1 MAGLRPTSGDD
12 IRAAFLGFFEERS
25 HLVMPSASLIPA
37 GDPTLLLTSA
47 GMVPFKPYFAGEAA
61 PPGPRLTSVQ
71 KCFRT
76 TDIDSVG
83 DESHLTFFEML
94 GNFSVGDYFKRE
106 AIAWAWEFV
115 TGVLELPPE
124 RLWATVYLDGDDA
137 QRLWEETGVP
147 AERIRRFGEK
157 ENYWGPA
164 GTEGPCGPCSEV
176 HYDFGGP
183 CRVGKSD
190 ADCGPN
196 CECGRF
202 LELWNLVFMQF
213 YQDPGGGRTPLPA
226 PNVDTGM
233 GLERTAAVMQQKPSI
248 YETDLFAPIVAAV
261 ESLSGVRYGKD
272 PEADYAIRVVA
283 EHARS
288 AAFLIADG
296 VAPSNEGR
304 GYVLR
309 RIIRR
314 AVRFAR
320 KLGVQGPFLGRVA
333 EAVIEQMGAQYP
345 ELEEHRRFVL
355 RALELEE
362 EQFSSAIA
370 VGLPFLEELIRLRPS
385 AGSAY
390 SGTFTPTSGALV
402 SEVAQALRQGS
413 RAARL
418 LSEISGREA
427 FFLFD
432 TYGFPLELTQ
442 EIAREHSLEV
452 DVEGFEREM
461 EAQRARGRAA
471 GQKFGGG
478 RDVQRAYEA
487 LGVDATDFLG
497 YDTVDAESVVV
508 GMLADG
514 APVQR
519 AGQGQRVELVLRET
533 PFYPEGGGQV
543 GDTGVIEAPGGRLQV
558 HDTQRP
564 VGELIVHDAL
574 VERGE
579 IAVGDSVRAMVD
591 SPRRE
596 DVARNHTGTHLLHAA
611 LRKVLGTHVRQAGSL
626 VAPDRLRFDFTHVAP
641 VTPDELRQ
649 IQGMINEAVLQ
660 NLSVTKRETTFREAV
675 AQGALAFFGEQYGDR
690 VRVLEVAPSRSGEGN
705 GDVQPFSFEVCGGTH
720 VDHSGDIGYFR
731 ITGETGIGTG
741 VRRIEA
747 VTGRG
752 AEDWVDQRLGWLEAV
767 AGRLH
772 AAPPE
777 VPQRV
782 DALLEEVER
791 SRKEAAATQRDASR
805 RQADELLDEVRQVDG
820 VSVLAA
826 QASVPTVEA
835 LREMGDRL
843 RDKMGSG
850 IVVLGGVFDDRPT
863 LVAMVTKDLV
873 SRGYRAGEIV
883 QAAAKLMGG
892 GGGGRPEVAQ
902 AGGREPQRLAAALEA
917 AVELVREK
925 GG

>member
-1 MAGLRPTSGDD
+1 M
-12 IRAAFLGFFEERS
+12 
-25 HLVMPSASLIPA
+25 
-37 GDPTLLLTSA
+37 
-47 GMVPFKPYFAGEAA
+47 
-61 PPGPRLTSVQ
+61 
-71 KCFRT
+71 
-76 TDIDSVG
+76 
-83 DESHLTFFEML
+83 
-94 GNFSVGDYFKRE
+94 
-106 AIAWAWEFV
+106 
-115 TGVLELPPE
+115 
-124 RLWATVYLDGDDA
+124 
-137 QRLWEETGVP
+137 P

-176 HYDFGGP
+176 HHDFGGP

-591 SPRRE
+591 APRRE

-741 VRRIEA
+741 MRRIEA

-772 AAPPE
+772 AAPAE

>member
-1 MAGLRPTSGDD
+1 M
-12 IRAAFLGFFEERS
+12 
-25 HLVMPSASLIPA
+25 
-37 GDPTLLLTSA
+37 
-47 GMVPFKPYFAGEAA
+47 
-61 PPGPRLTSVQ
+61 
-71 KCFRT
+71 
-76 TDIDSVG
+76 
-83 DESHLTFFEML
+83 
-94 GNFSVGDYFKRE
+94 
-106 AIAWAWEFV
+106 
-115 TGVLELPPE
+115 
-124 RLWATVYLDGDDA
+124 
-137 QRLWEETGVP
+137 
-147 AERIRRFGEK
+147 
-157 ENYWGPA
+157 
-164 GTEGPCGPCSEV
+164 
-176 HYDFGGP
+176 
-183 CRVGKSD
+183 
-190 ADCGPN
+190 
-196 CECGRF
+196 
-202 LELWNLVFMQF
+202 
-213 YQDPGGGRTPLPA
+213 
-226 PNVDTGM
+226 
-233 GLERTAAVMQQKPSI
+233 
-248 YETDLFAPIVAAV
+248 
-261 ESLSGVRYGKD
+261 
-272 PEADYAIRVVA
+272 
-283 EHARS
+283 
-288 AAFLIADG
+288 
-296 VAPSNEGR
+296 APSNEGR

-478 RDVQRAYEA
+478 RDVQRAYQA

-591 SPRRE
+591 APRRE

-741 VRRIEA
+741 MRRIEA

-772 AAPPE
+772 AAPAE

-902 AGGREPQRLAAALEA
+902 AGGREPPAARRRPRGGRGASPREGRLSRVCGKTPLVSGSRAGLEGVIMEKDLGALRRGATMESAPRCVIGLDVGERRIGVAVADFQASVAVPVSIIERVGGSADYDAVLEHASSREADTLVVGMPVSMNGRLGPQARSVQAFVDDLKARTALPVVTWDERLTSVEADRRLHEARGSKGRRGRPARGGGPARDSMAAAIILQA
-917 AVELVREK
+917 YLDARR
-925 GG
+925 GQ